1 MLVDSHCH
9 LDFVPTEERAGVIAR
24 ARRAG
29 VTTLLTISTKL
40 SEFPAVRAIAESDPD
55 IWCSVGIHPHEAAA
69 EEGGDADRLTALA
82 RHHKVV
88 GIGESGL
95 DFHYDHSPR
104 AEQVAAFRRHARA
117 ARTAAMPLIVHSRN
131 ADPETVA
138 VLEEEGVSAGVI
150 HCFST
155 GNLLAERALGLGLY
169 ISLSGIVTFKNAD
182 ALRGI
187 VRDLPLDR
195 LLVETDAP
203 YLAPVPLR
211 GKPNEPAFIVH
222 TANFIAALKG
232 VAPDEFARRTTENFF
247 RLFAKAK
254 RPGAERQKPSGS
266 DAP

>member
-9 LDFVPTEERAGVIAR
+9 LDFARPEDRDGVIAR

-55 IWCSVGIHPHEAAA
+55 IWCSVGIHPHEAAT
-69 EEGGDADRLTALA
+69 EEGGDAENLAALA
-82 RHHKVV
+82 GHSKVI

-104 AEQVAAFRRHARA
+104 DAQVAAFRKHARA
-117 ARTAAMPLIVHSRN
+117 ARSADVPLIVHSRA

-138 VLEEEGVSAGVI
+138 VLEEESVSTGVI

-155 GNLLAERALGLGLY
+155 GRLLAERALALGLY

-182 ALRGI
+182 ELRAI
-187 VRDLPLDR
+187 ARDLPLER

-211 GKPNEPAFIVH
+211 GKTNEPAFVVH
-222 TANFIAALKG
+222 TANFVAALKG
-232 VAPDEFARRTTENFF
+232 VTPDEFARRTTENFF
-247 RLFAKAK
+247 RLFAKA
-254 RPGAERQKPSGS
+254 RPPTAQRLS
-266 DAP
+266 

>member
-9 LDFVPTEERAGVIAR
+9 LDFARPEERAGIVAR

-29 VTTLLTISTKL
+29 VVTLLTISTKL
-40 SEFPAVRAIAESDPD
+40 SEFPAVRAIAEADPD
-55 IWCSVGIHPHEAAA
+55 IWCSVGIHPHEAAT
-69 EEGGDADRLTALA
+69 EEGGDVDNLATHA
-82 RHHKVV
+82 RHPKVI

-104 AEQVAAFRRHARA
+104 DKQIAAFRQHARA
-117 ARTAAMPLIVHSRN
+117 ARTAGVPLIVHSRG
-131 ADPETVA
+131 ADAETVA
-138 VLEEEGVSAGVI
+138 VLEEEGVTSGVI

-155 GNLLAERALGLGLY
+155 GRLLAERALARGLY
-169 ISLSGIVTFKNAD
+169 VSLSGIVTFKNAD
-182 ALRGI
+182 ELRGI

-222 TANFIAALKG
+222 TANFVAALKD
-232 VAPDEFARRTTENFF
+232 VAPDDFARRTSENFF
-247 RLFAKAK
+247 RLFTKA
-254 RPGAERQKPSGS
+254 RPPAASRP
-266 DAP
+266 AA

>member
-9 LDFVPTEERAGVIAR
+9 LDFARPEERAGIVAR

-29 VTTLLTISTKL
+29 VVTLLTISTKL
-40 SEFPAVRAIAESDPD
+40 SEFPAVRAIAEADPD
-55 IWCSVGIHPHEAAA
+55 IWCSVGIHPHEAAT
-69 EEGGDADRLTALA
+69 EEGGDVDSLATHA
-82 RHHKVV
+82 RHPKVI

-104 AEQVAAFRRHARA
+104 DKQIAAFRQHARA
-117 ARTAAMPLIVHSRN
+117 ARTAGVPLIVHSRG
-131 ADPETVA
+131 ADAETVA
-138 VLEEEGVSAGVI
+138 VLEEEGVTSGVI

-155 GNLLAERALGLGLY
+155 GRLLAERALARGLY
-169 ISLSGIVTFKNAD
+169 VSLSGIVTFKNAD
-182 ALRGI
+182 ELRGI

-222 TANFIAALKG
+222 TANFVAALKD
-232 VAPDEFARRTTENFF
+232 VAPDDFARRTSENFF
-247 RLFAKAK
+247 RLFTKA
-254 RPGAERQKPSGS
+254 RPPAASRP
-266 DAP
+266 AA

>member
-9 LDFVPTEERAGVIAR
+9 LDFARAEERAGIVAR

-29 VTTLLTISTKL
+29 VATLLTISTKL
-40 SEFPAVRAIAESDPD
+40 SEFPAVRAIAEADPD
-55 IWCSVGIHPHEAAA
+55 IWCSVGIHPHEAAT
-69 EEGGDADRLTALA
+69 EEGGDVESLAAHA
-82 RHHKVV
+82 RHPKVI

-104 AEQVAAFRRHARA
+104 DAQIAAFRRHARA
-117 ARTAAMPLIVHSRN
+117 ARNAGVPLIVHSRG
-131 ADPETVA
+131 ADAETVA
-138 VLEEEGVSAGVI
+138 VLEEEEVASGVI

-155 GNLLAERALGLGLY
+155 GPKLAERALARGLY
-169 ISLSGIVTFKNAD
+169 ISLSGIVTFKNTD

-187 VRDLPLDR
+187 VRDLPLDQ

-222 TANFIAALKG
+222 TANFVAALKD
-232 VAPDEFARRTTENFF
+232 VPPDEFARRTSENFF
-247 RLFAKAK
+247 RLFTKAK
-254 RPGAERQKPSGS
+254 PPATARPA
-266 DAP
+266 A

>member
-9 LDFVPTEERAGVIAR
+9 LDFARPEDRDGVIAR

-55 IWCSVGIHPHEAAA
+55 IWCSVGIHPHEAE
-69 EEGGDADRLTALA
+69 EEGGDVENLAALTG
-82 RHHKVV
+82 HPKVI

-104 AEQVAAFRRHARA
+104 DAQVAAFRKHARA
-117 ARTAAMPLIVHSRN
+117 ARSAGVPLIVHSRA

-155 GNLLAERALGLGLY
+155 GRLLAERALALGLY
-169 ISLSGIVTFKNAD
+169 ISLSGIITFKNAD
-182 ALRGI
+182 ELRAI
-187 VRDLPLDR
+187 ARDLPLER

-211 GKPNEPAFIVH
+211 GKTNEPAFIVH

-232 VAPDEFARRTTENFF
+232 VAPDEFARRTSENFF
-247 RLFAKAK
+247 RLFAKAYPPAAQ
-254 RPGAERQKPSGS
+254 RPS
-266 DAP
+266 

>member
-9 LDFVPTEERAGVIAR
+9 LDFARPEERDGIVAR

-29 VTTLLTISTKL
+29 VVTLLTISTKL
-40 SEFPAVRAIAESDPD
+40 SDFPAVCAIAEADPD
-55 IWCSVGIHPHEAAA
+55 IWCSVGIHPHEAAT
-69 EEGGDADRLTALA
+69 EEGGDVESLTALA
-82 RHHKVV
+82 RHSKVI

-104 AEQVAAFRRHARA
+104 DAQIAAFRQHARA
-117 ARTAAMPLIVHSRN
+117 ARAAGVPLIVHSRG
-131 ADPETVA
+131 ADAETVA
-138 VLEEEGVSAGVI
+138 VLEEEGVASGVI

-155 GNLLAERALGLGLY
+155 GRLLAERALALGLY
-169 ISLSGIVTFKNAD
+169 VSLSGIVTFKNAD
-182 ALRGI
+182 ELRGI

-222 TANFIAALKG
+222 TANFVATLKD
-232 VAPDEFARRTTENFF
+232 VAPDEFARRTSENFF
-247 RLFAKAK
+247 RLFTKAK
-254 RPGAERQKPSGS
+254 PPAASRPTA
-266 DAP
+266 